1 MSALRSAMTV
11 QAIVTLVYGLPTL
24 LAPAWWTTLT
34 QQPALPENYI
44 LRAVGIAFVFLAWLE
59 FKVVGDLGRYRDLT
73 LIYGLLSAVFF
84 VTIVAQALW
93 RGFNGA
99 HWYWWGNGIISG
111 ALAIA
116 VLTARQKALS
126 EADRSA

>member
-1 MSALRSAMTV
+1 MLSS
-11 QAIVTLVYGLPTL
+11 
-24 LAPAWWTTLT
+24 
-34 QQPALPENYI
+34 
-44 LRAVGIAFVFLAWLE
+44 FLAWLE

-99 HWYWWGNGIISG
+99 HWYCWGNGIISG